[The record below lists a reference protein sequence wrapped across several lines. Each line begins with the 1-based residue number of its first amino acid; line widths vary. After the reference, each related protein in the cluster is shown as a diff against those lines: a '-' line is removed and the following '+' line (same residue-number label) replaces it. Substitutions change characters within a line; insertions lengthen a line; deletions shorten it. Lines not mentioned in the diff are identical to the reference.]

1 MEQAISFLRTK
12 AQIIR
17 FIIAGGSS
25 AVSNLLV
32 LYFLAEFVGMHYLMA
47 EVIGFIIGFFVTFF
61 LQKFW
66 TFQNVGKKSLSG
78 QMVQT
83 LILAGANFVL
93 NLFLLYFFGLYNLI
107 KLYLKKYFQISLLF
121 LLVKVFGLPYK

>member
-47 EVIGFIIGFFVTFF
+47 EVIGFIIGFFVTYF

-66 TFQNVGKKSLSG
+66 TFQNVGKKAFPG
-78 QMVQT
+78 
-83 LILAGANFVL
+83 
-93 NLFLLYFFGLYNLI
+93 
-107 KLYLKKYFQISLLF
+107 KWCKLLF
-121 LLVKVFGLPYK
+121 LPEQTLF